1 VGLMPAFRY
10 RHDQLVCDEVV
21 LKEMADAYG
30 TPLYVYSTNAIV
42 EGCRAFKCALSGVD
56 HLLTY
61 AVKANGNPALLRLIA
76 SEGFGADVAS
86 LGELFLAL
94 KAGFAPHTITFSG
107 VGKREDEIAYALE
120 NNVHLLEVES
130 EQELE
135 LINALA
141 GRLGKRAKV
150 LLRLNLD
157 IDAGGHNYIATSR
170 KHDKFGMAAHRALEL
185 MKCAHR
191 FPHVVFGG
199 LNSHLGSQITRVDPF
214 VEAAHKLR
222 LLVAE
227 FRRQGMPIHDL
238 DFGGGFGVQYQGVV
252 QHPSLAE
259 SAEDVA
265 GVAAIVESVLPILKE
280 TGCRIL
286 LQPGRSIV
294 AQAGALVVKVL
305 YRKETDEKTFV
316 IVDGGMNDLIR
327 PSLYQA
333 YHQIVPLAISGREL
347 ETVDVVGPCC
357 ETGDF
362 FALDRSIPR
371 TERNEYLAILCAGA
385 YGYAL
390 SSNYNGRLRPAE
402 VLVDGAKATVIRRR
416 ETLEDLL

>member
-1 VGLMPAFRY
+1 MTAFRY
-10 RHDQLVCDEVV
+10 LHGQLLCEEVV
-21 LKEMADAYG
+21 LKEMAGAYG
-30 TPLYVYSTNAIV
+30 TPLYVYSTNAIM
-42 EGCRAFKCALSGVD
+42 ESCRTFKRALAGVD

-76 SEGFGADVAS
+76 GEGFGADVAS

-94 KAGFAPHTITFSG
+94 KAGFAPHSITFSG

-120 NNVHLLEVES
+120 KDVLLFEVES

-135 LINALA
+135 LVNAVA
-141 GRLGKRAKV
+141 GRLGKRARV

-170 KHDKFGMAAHRALEL
+170 KHDKFGMAPHRALEV

-191 FPHVVFGG
+191 FPHVAFRG
-199 LNSHLGSQITRVDPF
+199 LNSHVGSQITRVEPF
-214 VEAAHKLR
+214 VEAAQKLR
-222 LLVAE
+222 QLITD
-227 FRRQGMPIHDL
+227 FRRHGMQIHDL

-259 SAEDVA
+259 SGEEVA
-265 GVAAIVESVLPILKE
+265 GMATIVESVLPILKE

-294 AQAGALVVKVL
+294 AQAGAFIVKVL

-333 YHQIVPLAISGREL
+333 YHQIVPLAICGREL

-362 FALDRSIPR
+362 FALDRNIPR
-371 TERNEYLAILCAGA
+371 TECNEYLAILCAGA

-402 VLVDGAKATVIRRR
+402 VLVHGKESTVIRKR